1 MGIEDFSKENESSTS
16 SKDAYR
22 DVKNISADNSVL
34 SPSRMRTDWKI
45 GSRRKNYKQIIILS
59 FDALR
64 ERKARSA
71 LTILMVVVG
80 GALMVALNGMSAGQ
94 SAFMNKQ
101 MNMLAPNVLFVSSG
115 QMNFRGPQGPP
126 TIVLSNEV
134 VNRIKSL
141 PFVQEVVP
149 SYQGQLQLNAQGNVL
164 NAQII
169 AMDPQKIYLV
179 TPSLQLVEGSD
190 IQPNNPTA
198 MLVGDSIANP
208 PGKTTPFVSTGQT
221 VKGTFT
227 YVEQNTGKTKEQSKS
242 FVISGVI
249 QPTGNNF
256 IDRSVIINEA
266 TGNSLFHK
274 SGKYDQMVV
283 AALSGDLVATVQG
296 EITSLYGTNIGVT
309 TPKAISQTI
318 QRFQSGNNAFTIAIA
333 FIALLVGAVGIITTL
348 YTSVSER
355 TKEIGTMKAIG
366 AKSRF
371 ILILFLTEALFIG
384 LIGSTFG
391 ILSGIGG
398 AYVLTSGFA
407 PNAPGQGGAGGGVQG
422 NTATSHLNPIFVPGD
437 LFNVWILSTIL
448 SLGAG
453 LFPAWKASRLS
464 PLEALKR

>member
-22 DVKNISADNSVL
+22 DVKNISADNSML

-71 LTILMVVVG
+71 LTIVMVVVG

-179 TPSLQLVEGSD
+179 TPSLQLVEGSN

-208 PGKTTPFVSTGQT
+208 PGKTTPFVSTG
-221 VKGTFT
+221 
-227 YVEQNTGKTKEQSKS
+227 
-242 FVISGVI
+242 
-249 QPTGNNF
+249 
-256 IDRSVIINEA
+256 
-266 TGNSLFHK
+266 
-274 SGKYDQMVV
+274 
-283 AALSGDLVATVQG
+283 
-296 EITSLYGTNIGVT
+296 
-309 TPKAISQTI
+309 
-318 QRFQSGNNAFTIAIA
+318 
-333 FIALLVGAVGIITTL
+333 
-348 YTSVSER
+348 
-355 TKEIGTMKAIG
+355 
-366 AKSRF
+366 
-371 ILILFLTEALFIG
+371 
-384 LIGSTFG
+384 
-391 ILSGIGG
+391 
-398 AYVLTSGFA
+398 
-407 PNAPGQGGAGGGVQG
+407 
-422 NTATSHLNPIFVPGD
+422 
-437 LFNVWILSTIL
+437 
-448 SLGAG
+448 
-453 LFPAWKASRLS
+453 
-464 PLEALKR
+464 

>member
-22 DVKNISADNSVL
+22 NVKNISADNNVL

-45 GSRRKNYKQIIILS
+45 SSRRKNYKQIIILS

-71 LTILMVVVG
+71 LTIVMVVVG

-179 TPSLQLVEGSD
+179 TPSLQLVEGSN

-208 PGKTTPFVSTGQT
+208 PGKTTPFVSTG
-221 VKGTFT
+221 
-227 YVEQNTGKTKEQSKS
+227 
-242 FVISGVI
+242 
-249 QPTGNNF
+249 
-256 IDRSVIINEA
+256 
-266 TGNSLFHK
+266 
-274 SGKYDQMVV
+274 
-283 AALSGDLVATVQG
+283 
-296 EITSLYGTNIGVT
+296 
-309 TPKAISQTI
+309 
-318 QRFQSGNNAFTIAIA
+318 
-333 FIALLVGAVGIITTL
+333 
-348 YTSVSER
+348 
-355 TKEIGTMKAIG
+355 
-366 AKSRF
+366 
-371 ILILFLTEALFIG
+371 
-384 LIGSTFG
+384 
-391 ILSGIGG
+391 
-398 AYVLTSGFA
+398 
-407 PNAPGQGGAGGGVQG
+407 
-422 NTATSHLNPIFVPGD
+422 
-437 LFNVWILSTIL
+437 
-448 SLGAG
+448 
-453 LFPAWKASRLS
+453 
-464 PLEALKR
+464 

>member
-22 DVKNISADNSVL
+22 NVKNISADNNVL

-179 TPSLQLVEGSD
+179 TPSLQLVEGSN

-208 PGKTTPFVSTGQT
+208 PGKTTPFVSTG
-221 VKGTFT
+221 
-227 YVEQNTGKTKEQSKS
+227 
-242 FVISGVI
+242 
-249 QPTGNNF
+249 
-256 IDRSVIINEA
+256 
-266 TGNSLFHK
+266 
-274 SGKYDQMVV
+274 
-283 AALSGDLVATVQG
+283 
-296 EITSLYGTNIGVT
+296 
-309 TPKAISQTI
+309 
-318 QRFQSGNNAFTIAIA
+318 
-333 FIALLVGAVGIITTL
+333 
-348 YTSVSER
+348 
-355 TKEIGTMKAIG
+355 
-366 AKSRF
+366 
-371 ILILFLTEALFIG
+371 
-384 LIGSTFG
+384 
-391 ILSGIGG
+391 
-398 AYVLTSGFA
+398 
-407 PNAPGQGGAGGGVQG
+407 
-422 NTATSHLNPIFVPGD
+422 
-437 LFNVWILSTIL
+437 
-448 SLGAG
+448 
-453 LFPAWKASRLS
+453 
-464 PLEALKR
+464 

>member
-1 MGIEDFSKENESSTS
+1 MGIEDYGIDDEVNSANEPLHHKEKYISTHRHSPSSPTTRKAWKPS
-16 SKDAYR
+16 SK
-22 DVKNISADNSVL
+22 S
-34 SPSRMRTDWKI
+34 
-45 GSRRKNYKQIIILS
+45 KNYKEIFTLS

-101 MNMLAPNVLFVSSG
+101 MSMLAPNVLFVSSG

-126 TIVLSNEV
+126 TIVLNNEV

-141 PFVQEVVP
+141 PFVQEVAP
-149 SYQGQLQLNAQGNVL
+149 SYQGQLQMNAQGNIL
-164 NAQII
+164 NTQII
-169 AMDPQKIYLV
+169 SMDPQKIYLV
-179 TPSLQLVEGSD
+179 TPSLQLVDGSS

-208 PGKTTPFVSTGQT
+208 PGKTTPFVTVGQT

-227 YVEQNTGKTKEQSKS
+227 YVEQNTGRTKQQSKS

-256 IDRSVIINEA
+256 MDRSVIINEA

-296 EITSLYGTNIGVT
+296 EITSLYGTNIGVI
-309 TPKAISQTI
+309 TPKAILQTR
-318 QRFQSGNNAFTIAIA
+318 QQFQSGNSAFTIAIA

-371 ILILFLTEALFIG
+371 ILMLFLSEAL
-384 LIGSTFG
+384 LIGIIGASMG
-391 ILSGIGG
+391 LLAGVGG
-398 AYVLTSGFA
+398 AYVLTAGFA
-407 PNAPGQGGAGGGVQG
+407 PRGPGTGGGQPGAAAPHITPV
-422 NTATSHLNPIFVPGD
+422 FVVND
-437 LFNVWILSTIL
+437 LLNVWMLSVILSIA
-448 SLGAG
+448 SGI
-453 LFPAWKASRLS
+453 FPAWKASRLS
-464 PLEALKR
+464 PLEALRR

>member
-22 DVKNISADNSVL
+22 NVKNISADNNVL
-34 SPSRMRTDWKI
+34 SPSRMRTDRKI

-141 PFVQEVVP
+141 PFVKEVVP

-179 TPSLQLVEGSD
+179 TPSLQLVEGSN

-296 EITSLYGTNIGVT
+296 
-309 TPKAISQTI
+309 
-318 QRFQSGNNAFTIAIA
+318 R
-333 FIALLVGAVGIITTL
+333 LLVYMV
-348 YTSVSER
+348 
-355 TKEIGTMKAIG
+355 
-366 AKSRF
+366 
-371 ILILFLTEALFIG
+371 LIL
-384 LIGSTFG
+384 
-391 ILSGIGG
+391 
-398 AYVLTSGFA
+398 VLLLLKQFHKQYKDS
-407 PNAPGQGGAGGGVQG
+407 
-422 NTATSHLNPIFVPGD
+422 
-437 LFNVWILSTIL
+437 
-448 SLGAG
+448 
-453 LFPAWKASRLS
+453 KAEIMRLQ
-464 PLEALKR
+464 LQ

>member
-22 DVKNISADNSVL
+22 NVKNISADNNVL

-45 GSRRKNYKQIIILS
+45 SSRRKNYKQIIILS

-179 TPSLQLVEGSD
+179 TPSLQLVEGSN

-371 ILILFLTEALFIG
+371 ILILFLSEAL
-384 LIGSTFG
+384 LIGIIGASVGLVTG
-391 ILSGIGG
+391 RGG
-398 AYVLTSGFA
+398 AYLLTTGFA
-407 PNAPGQGGAGGGVQG
+407 PRGPGTGGGQPG
-422 NTATSHLNPIFVPGD
+422 APAPHFNPVFVAD
-437 LFNVWILSTIL
+437 QLLNVWILSVAL
-448 SLGAG
+448 SIASGI
-453 LFPAWKASRLS
+453 FPAWKAARLS
-464 PLEALKR
+464 PLEALRR

>member
-22 DVKNISADNSVL
+22 DVKNISADNSML

-179 TPSLQLVEGSD
+179 TPSLQLVEGSN

-208 PGKTTPFVSTGQT
+208 PGKTTPFVSTG
-221 VKGTFT
+221 
-227 YVEQNTGKTKEQSKS
+227 
-242 FVISGVI
+242 
-249 QPTGNNF
+249 
-256 IDRSVIINEA
+256 
-266 TGNSLFHK
+266 
-274 SGKYDQMVV
+274 
-283 AALSGDLVATVQG
+283 
-296 EITSLYGTNIGVT
+296 
-309 TPKAISQTI
+309 
-318 QRFQSGNNAFTIAIA
+318 
-333 FIALLVGAVGIITTL
+333 
-348 YTSVSER
+348 
-355 TKEIGTMKAIG
+355 
-366 AKSRF
+366 
-371 ILILFLTEALFIG
+371 
-384 LIGSTFG
+384 
-391 ILSGIGG
+391 
-398 AYVLTSGFA
+398 
-407 PNAPGQGGAGGGVQG
+407 
-422 NTATSHLNPIFVPGD
+422 
-437 LFNVWILSTIL
+437 
-448 SLGAG
+448 
-453 LFPAWKASRLS
+453 
-464 PLEALKR
+464 

>member
-22 DVKNISADNSVL
+22 NVKNISADNNVL
-34 SPSRMRTDWKI
+34 SPSRMRTDRKI

-179 TPSLQLVEGSD
+179 TPSLL
-190 IQPNNPTA
+190 
-198 MLVGDSIANP
+198 
-208 PGKTTPFVSTGQT
+208 
-221 VKGTFT
+221 
-227 YVEQNTGKTKEQSKS
+227 
-242 FVISGVI
+242 
-249 QPTGNNF
+249 
-256 IDRSVIINEA
+256 
-266 TGNSLFHK
+266 
-274 SGKYDQMVV
+274 
-283 AALSGDLVATVQG
+283 
-296 EITSLYGTNIGVT
+296 
-309 TPKAISQTI
+309 
-318 QRFQSGNNAFTIAIA
+318 
-333 FIALLVGAVGIITTL
+333 
-348 YTSVSER
+348 
-355 TKEIGTMKAIG
+355 
-366 AKSRF
+366 
-371 ILILFLTEALFIG
+371 
-384 LIGSTFG
+384 
-391 ILSGIGG
+391 
-398 AYVLTSGFA
+398 
-407 PNAPGQGGAGGGVQG
+407 GGG
-422 NTATSHLNPIFVPGD
+422 L
-437 LFNVWILSTIL
+437 
-448 SLGAG
+448 
-453 LFPAWKASRLS
+453 
-464 PLEALKR
+464 

>member
-1 MGIEDFSKENESSTS
+1 
-16 SKDAYR
+16 
-22 DVKNISADNSVL
+22 V
-34 SPSRMRTDWKI
+34 RTDWKI
-45 GSRRKNYKQIIILS
+45 GSRRKNYKQIIILL

-80 GALMVALNGMSAGQ
+80 GVLMVALNGMSAGQ

-179 TPSLQLVEGSD
+179 TPSLQLVEGSN

-227 YVEQNTGKTKEQSKS
+227 YVEQNTGKNKEQSKS

-274 SGKYDQMVV
+274 SGKYDQMVA
-283 AALSGDLVATVQG
+283 AALSGDLVATVQR

-318 QRFQSGNNAFTIAIA
+318 QI
-333 FIALLVGAVGIITTL
+333 
-348 YTSVSER
+348 
-355 TKEIGTMKAIG
+355 
-366 AKSRF
+366 
-371 ILILFLTEALFIG
+371 
-384 LIGSTFG
+384 
-391 ILSGIGG
+391 
-398 AYVLTSGFA
+398 
-407 PNAPGQGGAGGGVQG
+407 P
-422 NTATSHLNPIFVPGD
+422 
-437 LFNVWILSTIL
+437 
-448 SLGAG
+448 
-453 LFPAWKASRLS
+453 
-464 PLEALKR
+464 KRK